1 MNYANKYSTKEDPP
15 TTNSYDIDD
24 ADSAYGT
31 AAIPQEFVDE
41 QDVVEHQHVV
51 PTEVTHDF
59 GNAGHE
65 KVYNGNDMDTDKF
78 SSDDEI
84 LPHQPSPTP
93 DTMSSGASQA
103 SFFRNSIRRFSAAT
117 SIIHSNSNNT
127 TGIDNTT
134 PYDHRNSLIRS
145 ITTTAAATMERHYS
159 VAELVQTLNHQN
171 NNNNSNSR
179 PSTTATTNSPSP
191 ELERRVLDFQL
202 AQKKRFEKYGR
213 PNTFG
218 IFGMYNHLANVRI
231 DLEWAE
237 DAAYRRLHNEPY
249 LSWTD
254 FDDARIKT
262 LSRPYFTYIIVFLCT
277 IMLVVEFAVN
287 DWKVEALHDNPMIG
301 PSKETLIQLGA
312 RDTERIVNNNEWYRI
327 VTPMVLH
334 AGIIHYIVNMA
345 AVWFIGIAIEQNH
358 GWIKSFVLF
367 MIPGI
372 GGTILSAIF
381 LPQYISVGASGGIF
395 GLVGG
400 CIADLMLHW
409 NLLFIKVLDE
419 TPQQVYRRNF
429 FAVLILIFEI
439 FFNIVSNFVKCRAV
453 TFGSIR
459 TEHLD
464 HLPETT
470 RCLTLRI
477 LFLVT
482 IGTWIDYP
490 FH

>member
-1 MNYANKYSTKEDPP
+1 MNTTNKYSSKEDPP
-15 TTNSYDIDD
+15 AANSYHLDE
-24 ADSAYGT
+24 ADSDDGT
-31 AAIPQEFVDE
+31 AAIQP
-41 QDVVEHQHVV
+41 DVVDAEEVV
-51 PTEVTHDF
+51 V
-59 GNAGHE
+59 GHYIRAEEGYDADDANMKNE
-65 KVYNGNDMDTDKF
+65 KVYNGNDMETDKF

-84 LPHQPSPTP
+84 LPQQQQAPNI
-93 DTMSSGASQA
+93 SSGASQA
-103 SFFRNSIRRFSAAT
+103 SFFRNSLRRFSTAT
-117 SIIHSNSNNT
+117 SIIHGNKNNST
-127 TGIDNTT
+127 LDHSA

-145 ITTTAAATMERHYS
+145 ITTTAAATLERQYS
-159 VAELVQTLNHQN
+159 VGELVQTLNHQN
-171 NNNNSNSR
+171 NNNGSNSR
-179 PSTTATTNSPSP
+179 PSTNTPNPSP

-202 AQKKRFEKYGR
+202 AQKKRFEKYGKS
-213 PNTFG
+213 NTFG
-218 IFGMYNHLANVRI
+218 IFGMYYHLANVRI

-262 LSRPYFTYIIVFLCT
+262 LSKPYFTYIIVLLCT

-301 PSKETLIQLGA
+301 PSKETLIKLGA
-312 RDTERIVNNNEWYRI
+312 RDTELIVNNNEWYRI

-400 CIADLMLHW
+400 CIADLILHW

-419 TPQQVYRRNF
+419 TPKQVYRRNF
-429 FAVLILIFEI
+429 YAVLILILEI
-439 FFNIVSNFVKCRAV
+439 FFNIVSDFLETNVITLYFWTIV
-453 TFGSIR
+453 TQHHSV
-459 TEHLD
+459 L
-464 HLPETT
+464 LPYFNT
-470 RCLTLRI
+470 
-477 LFLVT
+477 FLI
-482 IGTWIDYP
+482 IGTWIDYTIY
-490 FH
+490 